1 MGDTYSKT
9 VRSYTMS
16 RIRKTDTKP
25 ELLVRKYLFKNGFR
39 YRLYNRNLPGNPDI
53 VLPKYKTIIFVNG
66 CFWHAHTGC
75 KLNRLPKS
83 RVEYWVPKIMR
94 NVERDKINAR
104 TLKKDG
110 WKILIVWECDLHKN
124 KSERTLTGIVKKL
137 KRIAE

>member
-1 MGDTYSKT
+1 MNKET
-9 VRSYTMS
+9 RSYTMS
-16 RIRKTDTKP
+16 RITKRDTKP

-83 RVEYWVPKIMR
+83 RLEYWIPKIMG
-94 NVERDKINAR
+94 NVARDKINAK
-104 TLKKDG
+104 TLKKEG
-110 WKILIVWECDLHKN
+110 WRVITIWECNLRKT
-124 KSERTLTGIVKKL
+124 KLIRTLENLTNL
-137 KRIAE
+137 LQQ